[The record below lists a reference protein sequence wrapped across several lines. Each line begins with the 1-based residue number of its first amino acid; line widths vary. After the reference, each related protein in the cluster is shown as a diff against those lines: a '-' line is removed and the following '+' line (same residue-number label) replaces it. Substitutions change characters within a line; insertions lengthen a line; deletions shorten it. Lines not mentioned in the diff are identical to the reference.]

1 MLVWEN
7 VCLAVLGIKNNKMR
21 SLLTMLGIII
31 GISSVIAIVS
41 IGGSISSGLEKSL
54 KDMGIENVNVR
65 ISAKNEEDSYDGY
78 SERPKKEDS
87 FTMRQIEEFKE
98 ISRKDV
104 KYVGLEKDAGAGEL
118 RVGKKSE
125 NIQVSGANT
134 DKMFQDKIK
143 IIQGRGITDRDLYRV
158 RNVAVISSELANKM
172 RKSGK
177 EPLGNEI
184 KMIMNEQIETFMVL
198 GVYKN
203 KKSEGGFF
211 GGGYVPMDLIY
222 IPYTTAQNIKN
233 ESGITDFIATPAYGK
248 KGTDVTEAVD
258 QYFGRLY
265 EKNPKWKISSYNLQG
280 DLEDM
285 TNMLQ
290 KVKIAIAIIAG
301 ISLLVGGIGV
311 MNIMLVSVT
320 ERTREI
326 GVRKALGA
334 KGFYIK
340 LQFIVE
346 AVIICA
352 IGGLIGIA
360 FGLGLSAIVA
370 MLMNNPIEI
379 SLLPILV
386 SVLFSMSIG
395 VFFGYYPA
403 SKAAKL
409 DPIEALRYE

>member
-7 VCLAVLGIKNNKMR
+7 VCLAILGIKNNKMR

-41 IGGSISSGLEKSL
+41 IGGSISSSLERSL

-65 ISAKNEEDSYDGY
+65 ISAKNEDDSYDGY

-87 FTMRQIEEFKE
+87 FTMRQIEEFKAQYG
-98 ISRKDV
+98 KDV
-104 KYVGLEKDAGAGEL
+104 KYVGLEKDVGAGEL
-118 RVGKKSE
+118 RVGRKTE
-125 NIQVSGANT
+125 NIQVAGANI
-134 DKMFQDKIK
+134 DKLFQEKVK
-143 IIQGRGITDRDLYRV
+143 IIQGRSIADRDLYRM
-158 RNVAVISSELANKM
+158 RNVAVISSKLADKI
-172 RKSGK
+172 RRSGK

-184 KMIMNEQIETFMVL
+184 KMIMNERIETFTVL

-203 KKSEGGFF
+203 KKQEGGFF
-211 GGGYVPMDLIY
+211 GGYVPMDLIY

-258 QYFGRLY
+258 SYFGRLY

-285 TNMLQ
+285 TNTLQ

-346 AVIICA
+346 AVIICV

-360 FGLGLSAIVA
+360 LGLGLSAVVA
-370 MLMNNPIEI
+370 TVMHNPIEI
-379 SLLPILV
+379 SLMPILV